1 MERDR
6 GVLQPRVHH
15 CKGVVVQCT
24 RHKELQSK
32 CLHFKPDSSNC
43 RTIILATLWPN
54 QKWIIIKWWFSWIIM
69 IANIFQSS
77 PSWIKW
83 WVSAS
88 SAVSGWWAKQWEK
101 GRRISSSLC
110 HLFSH
115 YHRHHH
121 EAEDGIA
128 PFGVSQSFALLF
140 RRSVRIGFCCL
151 NVGIILVEHLYN
163 KSNQLH
169 RAQVLQAQRKE
180 RMLSSNSLYNCD
192 SENTIHLREAIIY
205 VLAEF
210 VR

>member
-54 QKWIIIKWWFSWIIM
+54 QKWIIIKWCFSWIIM

-83 WVSAS
+83 LVSAS

-101 GRRISSSLC
+101 GEAHLIISLSSFLSLSSSSSRGRGWDRTFWG
-110 HLFSH
+110 FSKF
-115 YHRHHH
+115 R
-121 EAEDGIA
+121 
-128 PFGVSQSFALLF
+128 FAL
-140 RRSVRIGFCCL
+140 ST
-151 NVGIILVEHLYN
+151 
-163 KSNQLH
+163 
-169 RAQVLQAQRKE
+169 
-180 RMLSSNSLYNCD
+180 LSSNWILLFKCRYNLGRTSL
-192 SENTIHLREAIIY
+192 
-205 VLAEF
+205 
-210 VR
+210 